1 MRGTILTSICLLLV
15 CVALGTTAQVTLK
28 VGLND
33 YGKINSL
40 SRLFGAFLRWR
51 IVVGFGLYGISS
63 LLYITII
70 SRVDVSF
77 AYPFI
82 ALTYIGVA
90 IMARLHPQLR
100 ESIPPLQVVGLT
112 LIFIGVS
119 LIGIA
124 KNQQAHTAASP
135 QTVSA
140 AAQR

>member
-1 MRGTILTSICLLLV
+1 M
-15 CVALGTTAQVTLK
+15 LK

-40 SRLFGAFLRWR
+40 SRLFGAFLQWR
-51 IVVGFGLYGISS
+51 VVTGFALYGISS

-90 IMARLHPQLR
+90 IGARLHPQLR

-124 KNQQAHTAASP
+124 KNQQAHTAARP
-135 QTVSA
+135 QTVGA
-140 AAQR
+140 AAPR

>member
-1 MRGTILTSICLLLV
+1 M
-15 CVALGTTAQVTLK
+15 LK

-51 IVVGFGLYGISS
+51 VVGGFGLYAISS

-90 IMARLHPQLR
+90 IMARWHPQLR
-100 ESIPPLQVVGLT
+100 EQIPPLQVVGLT

-124 KNQQAHTAASP
+124 KNQQAHTASP
-135 QTVSA
+135 QTASA
-140 AAQR
+140 AAPR